1 MSLNLDDLIIT
12 PGKPAHLAKRDPRET
27 FGLDKDDAPKALEK
41 LTEKLVDLQTRLAAE
56 AGQALLVV
64 LQGLDASG
72 KDGTIR
78 HVFSGVNPQ
87 GCSVVSFGAPERSE
101 LAHDYLWRVH
111 HVVPRK
117 GQIGIFNRS
126 HYEDVLVVRVE
137 SLVPEKRWR
146 ARYAHIRDFERML
159 VDEGTTIVKIFLDV
173 SADEQ
178 LARFT
183 ERVEVPEKQWKFR
196 TADLEVHKKYD
207 VYREAYEEAL
217 TETSTDHAPWY
228 AVPADRNWLRN
239 LAVSKI
245 LVETLEKMD
254 PKYPEPQVDAA
265 AIAELKAAAKAD

>member
-1 MSLNLDDLIIT
+1 MSFSLDDLLIT
-12 PGKPAHLAKRDPRET
+12 PGKPADLKKRDPRET
-27 FGLDKDDAPKALEK
+27 FGFDKDKAPDELEK
-41 LTEKLVDLQTRLAAE
+41 LNTKLVDLQTRLAAE
-56 AGQALLVV
+56 AGQSLLVV

-87 GCSVVSFGAPERSE
+87 GCSVTSFGAPERSE
-101 LAHDYLWRVH
+101 LAQDYLWRIH
-111 HVVPRK
+111 RSVPRK

-137 SLVPEKRWR
+137 SLRPEKVWR
-146 ARYAHIRDFERML
+146 ARYRHIREFERML
-159 VDEGTTIVKIFLDV
+159 VEEGTTIVKIFLDV
-173 SADEQ
+173 SPEEQ

-196 TADLEVHKKYD
+196 SADLEVHKKYD
-207 VYREAYEEAL
+207 EYRAAYEEAL
-217 TETSTDHAPWY
+217 TETSTDLAPWY

-239 LAVSKI
+239 LAVSHI
-245 LVETLEKMD
+245 LVDTLKKMD

-265 AIAELKAAAKAD
+265 AIAELKAAKAD